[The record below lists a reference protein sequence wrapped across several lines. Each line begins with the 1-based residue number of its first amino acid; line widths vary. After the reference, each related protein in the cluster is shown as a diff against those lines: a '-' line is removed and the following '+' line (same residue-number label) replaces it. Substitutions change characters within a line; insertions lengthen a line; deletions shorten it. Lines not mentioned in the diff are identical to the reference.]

1 LGEISPAEQ
10 VELERLDAWRKTL
23 PAHLTSSGD
32 PEEDELRRL
41 LAENERPA
49 QHHSYEDPAE
59 HWERLKAKSRE
70 VIDVKTTKPVEEPDD
85 EMTAP
90 IWPADVRR
98 PDDDDES

>member
-1 LGEISPAEQ
+1 MGEISPAEQ

-49 QHHSYEDPAE
+49 QHHSYESPADQR
-59 HWERLKAKSRE
+59 ERLKAKSRGIME
-70 VIDVKTTKPVEEPDD
+70 HKSTTLAEPVEEGEVP
-85 EMTAP
+85 P
-90 IWPADVRR
+90 V
-98 PDDDDES
+98 PDDDDLLH